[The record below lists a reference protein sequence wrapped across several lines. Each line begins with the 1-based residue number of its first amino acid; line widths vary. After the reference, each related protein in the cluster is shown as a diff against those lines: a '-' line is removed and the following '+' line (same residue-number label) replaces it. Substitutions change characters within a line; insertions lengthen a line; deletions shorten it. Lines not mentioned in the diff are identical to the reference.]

1 MSKRADDTWGT
12 VWSAENEMDA
22 RIALSHLAASVW
34 DKWTRAFNAE
44 KYPNMVGL
52 GQVHDIWNMM
62 YNDMKALYT
71 LEKLLNNTYGTAII
85 EKQETENDRPG
96 EE

>member
-1 MSKRADDTWGT
+1 MSKRVDDTWGT

-22 RIALSHLAASVW
+22 GIALSHLASSVW
-34 DKWTRAFNAE
+34 IKWQREFNAE

-52 GQVHDIWNMM
+52 GQVHDVWNMM

-71 LEKLLNNTYGTAII
+71 LEKLVNNTYGTFII
-85 EKQETENDRPG
+85 EKQEAEDVQPG
-96 EE
+96 R

>member
-1 MSKRADDTWGT
+1 MSKRANNTGST
-12 VWSAENEMDA
+12 VWSDENEMDA

-34 DKWTRAFNAE
+34 LKWQHAFNAE

-52 GQVHDIWNMM
+52 GQVHDAWNVM
-62 YNDMKALYT
+62 YDDMKALYT

-85 EKQETENDRPG
+85 EKQEAEDDRPG

>member
-1 MSKRADDTWGT
+1 MSKRADENWGT
-12 VWSAENEMDA
+12 VWSMVKEMDA
-22 RIALSHLAASVW
+22 KVALSHLAEAVW
-34 DKWTRAFNAE
+34 RKWQSAVNAE

-52 GQVHDIWNMM
+52 GQVHDLWNLM
-62 YNDMKALYT
+62 YYDMKALYT

-85 EKQETENDRPG
+85 EKQEAEDDRPG

>member
-12 VWSAENEMDA
+12 VWSDENEMDA

-34 DKWTRAFNAE
+34 IKWQREFNAE
-44 KYPNMVGL
+44 KYQNMVGL
-52 GQVHDIWNMM
+52 GQVHDVWNMM

-71 LEKLLNNTYGTAII
+71 LEKLVNNTYATFII
-85 EKQETENDRPG
+85 EKQEAEDVQPG
-96 EE
+96 G

>member
-1 MSKRADDTWGT
+1 MSKRADENWGT

-85 EKQETENDRPG
+85 EKQEAEDDRPG

>member
-12 VWSAENEMDA
+12 VWSEENEMDA
-22 RIALSHLAASVW
+22 QVALSHLAAAVW
-34 DKWTRAFNAE
+34 RKWQRALDAE

-52 GQVHDIWNMM
+52 GQVHDIWNLM

-71 LEKLLNNTYGTAII
+71 LEKLVNNMYGTLII
-85 EKQETENDRPG
+85 EKQEAEDVQPG
-96 EE
+96 R

>member
-52 GQVHDIWNMM
+52 GQVYDIWNMM

-85 EKQETENDRPG
+85 EKQEAEDDRPG